1 VGIKDFVVVAGTEGF
16 TDIKTGEVHD
26 LAEMLTSF
34 TVADLIEVRLVSR
47 LVRPLL
53 QRSRA
58 RNERPKEFRPGW
70 GFETACFCPLQLG
83 VDAHFVIICAKLRR
97 IVHRQRCYQ
106 LSPRGNNCRL

>member
-1 VGIKDFVVVAGTEGF
+1 VGINDFVVVAGTEGF

-26 LAEMLTSF
+26 VAEMLTSF

-53 QRSRA
+53 RQSRA
-58 RNERPKEFRPGW
+58 RDERPKEFRPGW
-70 GFETACFCPLQLG
+70 GFETACFRPLQLG